1 MFLNC
6 EFDRIISEWKVQ
18 SDTLNKRVRI
28 VTSSDDIIGKA
39 YDVDQ
44 SGFLLVITDS
54 GDYKKVMSGDCIYFD
69 EL

>member
-1 MFLNC
+1 
-6 EFDRIISEWKVQ
+6 
-18 SDTLNKRVRI
+18 

-54 GDYKKVMSGDCIYFD
+54 GEHKKIMSGDCIYFD